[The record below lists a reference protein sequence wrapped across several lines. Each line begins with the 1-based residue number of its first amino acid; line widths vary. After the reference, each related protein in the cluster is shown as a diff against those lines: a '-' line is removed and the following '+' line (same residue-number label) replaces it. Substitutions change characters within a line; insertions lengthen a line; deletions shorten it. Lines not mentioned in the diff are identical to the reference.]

1 MDPSHAAD
9 EPREPVRH
17 RPPRAHQS
25 RQTDCGDGAER
36 LPLLLTIDEV
46 ATLLRTTRP
55 AVYAM
60 VARRQ
65 LPGVTR
71 LGRRVLCRSDDLLR
85 RCDQNRAPSPKE

>member
-60 VARRQ
+60 VARRTV
-65 LPGVTR
+65 GGSSNGYVAT
-71 LGRRVLCRSDDLLR
+71 
-85 RCDQNRAPSPKE
+85 PSACAICAS